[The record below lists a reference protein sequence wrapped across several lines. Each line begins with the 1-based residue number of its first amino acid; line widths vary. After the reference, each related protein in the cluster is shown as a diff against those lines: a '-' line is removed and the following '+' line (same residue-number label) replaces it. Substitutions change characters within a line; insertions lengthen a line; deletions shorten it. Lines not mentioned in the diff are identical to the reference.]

1 MIDQSGSNP
10 SRRER
15 NKSATR
21 QRIAQATLDLVRG
34 HGPGNFTVDDV
45 AAAAGV
51 SRRTFFNYFPS
62 IDAALTVTMDEFLE
76 SLLGHFESRP
86 AGENIVESMLQALTR
101 PADPARMA
109 VMAELYGLAEENPEM
124 MRFQL
129 EAWNRC
135 EQRIIASIK
144 HRIGE
149 STDSLYIS
157 ALVGSVM
164 SCGRCALAQW
174 LRRTGGAITPDSL
187 QQLEDL
193 FVEVIGYLRDGF
205 NR

>member
-21 QRIAQATLDLVRG
+21 RRIAQATLDLVRG